1 MTAVISASLVG
12 KWYIRPALV
21 IPAARAAD
29 TRETEAP
36 VRAHARVLART
47 PPRADGRWAGALV
60 LISTTLPTGRV
71 SNKLMVSWASRA
83 ERQHAKSVT
92 ARHLRRPGQGDQRM
106 TRTPL

>member
-60 LISTTLPTGRV
+60 LISTTLPTGRAV
-71 SNKLMVSWASRA
+71 SYTHLDVYKRQRLHSRVILF
-83 ERQHAKSVT
+83 RIN
-92 ARHLRRPGQGDQRM
+92 
-106 TRTPL
+106 